1 MHDGLLEQRPDDT
14 VPLFLIVENEFDTWL
29 GRQDQVTRRWVNS
42 CGFQAKPGSSCLVP
56 DTDHGLA
63 SVLLGSRADD
73 IWALGALP
81 ASLPAGSYYL
91 ACEGEPEQL
100 ERLGL
105 GWALGSYQFNRYR
118 ERPAPTASLALP
130 ASCDLAH
137 IRRLAAATNLVR
149 DLINTPAEDMMPEH
163 LAAAAEQVAQKYG
176 ASFEQIVGDE
186 LLSRNYPTIH
196 AVGRASTH
204 PPRLLDLRWGDP
216 AHPKL
221 TLVGKGVCFDSGG
234 LDIKPASGMRLMK
247 KDMGGAAHVLGLAQ
261 AVMDAGLPVRLR
273 VLVPA
278 VENAISGNAFRP
290 GDVIRTR
297 QGLSVEIDNTDAEGR
312 LVLCD
317 ALSEAATEAPALL
330 IDFATLTGAAR
341 VAVGT
346 DMPAYFCTDRQLA
359 ARLLEQAD
367 REQDP
372 IWQLPLHQPYREL
385 LDSKIADLVNSS
397 SGGYAGAITAAL
409 FLQEFVPAGMA
420 WTHFDLMAW
429 NTRSRP
435 GRPEGGEAMGL
446 RAVYAYLRD
455 WLG

>member
-1 MHDGLLEQRPDDT
+1 
-14 VPLFLIVENEFDTWL
+14 
-29 GRQDQVTRRWVNS
+29 
-42 CGFQAKPGSSCLVP
+42 
-56 DTDHGLA
+56 
-63 SVLLGSRADD
+63 
-73 IWALGALP
+73 
-81 ASLPAGSYYL
+81 
-91 ACEGEPEQL
+91 
-100 ERLGL
+100 
-105 GWALGSYQFNRYR
+105 
-118 ERPAPTASLALP
+118 
-130 ASCDLAH
+130 
-137 IRRLAAATNLVR
+137 
-149 DLINTPAEDMMPEH
+149 
-163 LAAAAEQVAQKYG
+163 
-176 ASFEQIVGDE
+176 
-186 LLSRNYPTIH
+186 
-196 AVGRASTH
+196 
-204 PPRLLDLRWGDP
+204 
-216 AHPKL
+216 
-221 TLVGKGVCFDSGG
+221 
-234 LDIKPASGMRLMK
+234 
-247 KDMGGAAHVLGLAQ
+247 
-261 AVMDAGLPVRLR
+261 
-273 VLVPA
+273 LVPA

-317 ALSEAATEAPALL
+317 ALSEAATESPELL

-359 ARLLEQAD
+359 ASLLEQAE

-409 FLQEFVPAGMA
+409 FLQEFVPAGLA

-455 WLG
+455 WLS